1 MNLRGFC
8 ERVTVFNSLALSR
21 VSILDAFI
29 INGKMP
35 AVDTVILNIR
45 ATLLVSTIILVLSY
59 AFADGKSTEF
69 WAHVWHMILSVVS
82 IMNLWSLFRI
92 CIQGTNT
99 ISTLICTTTFTCVC
113 AFRSF
118 LPRIDAERMCFFS
131 SPLSYPFIGR
141 TGATF
146 AEICFAFQVS
156 RSWGHVARK
165 IPSLTRTVDVVAN
178 LAFILCTLAQA
189 FCWAGVLTTNNLYH
203 AIEESH
209 WLVAFALMTGVSV
222 VALYKEPAS
231 PADGHFLRVFAWLGT
246 IYCAYMFIID
256 VPMYIEKWR
265 TWPKPIL
272 SFSEGLQDSMR
283 CGHLSQLTSDWV
295 GEMPWLT
302 GYFSAAVWAS
312 QYLAA
317 TEQER
322 TQVSGTKAKS
332 N

>member
-1 MNLRGFC
+1 M
-8 ERVTVFNSLALSR
+8 V
-21 VSILDAFI
+21 
-29 INGKMP
+29 
-35 AVDTVILNIR
+35 AVASVILNIR
-45 ATLLVSTIILVLSY
+45 ITLLLITIILVLSY
-59 AFADGKSTEF
+59 AFTDGNSSEF
-69 WAHVWHMILSVVS
+69 GARLWHVILSFIS
-82 IMNLWSLFRI
+82 IMNLWSLLMIYF
-92 CIQGTNT
+92 QGKN
-99 ISTLICTTTFTCVC
+99 SVATLICTTIFTCVC

-131 SPLSYPFIGR
+131 SSLSYPFIGR

-156 RSWGHVARK
+156 RSWSHVARK

-178 LAFILCTLAQA
+178 LAFVLCTVAQA

-203 AIEESH
+203 AIEETH

-222 VALYKEPAS
+222 IALYKEPVS
-231 PADGHFLRVFAWLGT
+231 LADVQFLRVFAWLGT

-256 VPMYIEKWR
+256 VPMYIGKWR

-283 CGHLSQLTSDWV
+283 CGHLTQQTADWI

-317 TEQER
+317 TEQVGAH
-322 TQVSGTKAKS
+322 VSGKETKVKS
-332 N
+332 T